1 MASERAKALNPAVA
15 PTGRDFS
22 MAVGRTLQQRILKPG
37 PLHPT
42 GAAKR
47 IPWRLVV
54 LICMA
59 ITAAS
64 FATYGLIVDPPDTSR
79 EAPSFL
85 P

>member
-1 MASERAKALNPAVA
+1 
-15 PTGRDFS
+15 
-22 MAVGRTLQQRILKPG
+22 MAVGRTLQHRIFKPG
-37 PLHPT
+37 RLHPT

-64 FATYGLIVDPPDTSR
+64 FATYSLIVDPPDTSP